1 MTNIV
6 NLVYLYII
14 KSADMKTQYANIG
27 QVLSGINNLMI
38 TSITDL
44 KVVKLFSAVKLS
56 ANTIGKLLLPLIKQ
70 LFRDNFMGSEME
82 MGVLLLFIKGYFL
95 LAVFAIANNPLTDR
109 IKKLRESLIEN
120 VVLNHDDFYRHKQ
133 AA

>member
-14 KSADMKTQYANIG
+14 NSTDMKTQYANIG
-27 QVLSGINNLMI
+27 QVLSGIHNLMI
-38 TSITDL
+38 TSIAG
-44 KVVKLFSAVKLS
+44 VNWIKLFSAFKLS
-56 ANTIGKLLLPLIKQ
+56 PNRIGNYLLLLAKQ

-82 MGVLLLFIKGYFL
+82 MGVLLFFIKGYFL
-95 LAVFAIANNPLTDR
+95 LAVFAITNNPLIDR
-109 IKKLRESLIEN
+109 FKKLKKIIIEN
-120 VVLNHDDFYRHKQ
+120 VVLNRDDFYRHKQ